1 MKNKNI
7 IIALGT
13 LSLLMS
19 LLYVVT
25 DFNLFLFFFIISSI
39 CFINARKMIFK
50 IFAKPIIKR
59 IKKLEKKKE
68 KLVKQI
74 ETLEKAQEQ
83 INVEEI
89 NKCKTIINNLIIK
102 EKELRK
108 QIIVL
113 EAKKEQIEAITNQEK
128 IIGKAIKGEERTFE
142 ILSQKNTTLEE
153 QKKRLK
159 EEIRELTDKINPI
172 RRKIDFANKTTMPYI
187 DNLAGYEFEE
197 FIASL
202 LNNLGYEAKVTQESG
217 DYGIDVVAIKDN
229 IRYAIQCKNYS
240 QPVGN
245 KAIQEAYSGKNYYDC
260 HVAIVV
266 TNNHFT
272 TNAIN
277 QAKMNKV
284 VLWDRNKLEELI
296 KALA

>member
-113 EAKKEQIEAITNQEK
+113 EAKKSK
-128 IIGKAIKGEERTFE
+128 
-142 ILSQKNTTLEE
+142 
-153 QKKRLK
+153 
-159 EEIRELTDKINPI
+159 
-172 RRKIDFANKTTMPYI
+172 
-187 DNLAGYEFEE
+187 
-197 FIASL
+197 
-202 LNNLGYEAKVTQESG
+202 
-217 DYGIDVVAIKDN
+217 
-229 IRYAIQCKNYS
+229 
-240 QPVGN
+240 
-245 KAIQEAYSGKNYYDC
+245 
-260 HVAIVV
+260 
-266 TNNHFT
+266 
-272 TNAIN
+272 
-277 QAKMNKV
+277 
-284 VLWDRNKLEELI
+284 
-296 KALA
+296 